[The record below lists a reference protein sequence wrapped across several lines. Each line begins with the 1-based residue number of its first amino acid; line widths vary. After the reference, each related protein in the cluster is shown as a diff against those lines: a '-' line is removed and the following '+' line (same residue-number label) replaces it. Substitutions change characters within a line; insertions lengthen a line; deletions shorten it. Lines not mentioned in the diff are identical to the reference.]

1 MAGIYEGIRA
11 ILLPFFS
18 IPLSWFYD
26 WTGSYVLAIFL
37 LTLVIRLFLLPVSI
51 KQQKNSAKQ
60 TRLNAKVNR
69 IRQKYAN
76 NPQKA
81 QQEIQELYQR
91 EGFGAANMGCMP
103 MMIQMIVMIG
113 LYGVMYKPLSSVL
126 RFSDEKITAIKSV
139 MQTALDAA
147 AKNSKR
153 GSVDMHEINIL
164 KNYKDFTAELTEEIG
179 AESLNEL
186 AEFSEK
192 FTFLG
197 LDLSV
202 TPDKGNFNAYWL
214 IPILACATALL
225 SSIYLYLKQRKQNP
239 EMAKNPAMGCMTL
252 MSPLMSLIFTFM
264 FPTGVGVY
272 WIISNI
278 LSFVQQIGISIF
290 YSPKKVIAQQ
300 MVDETVVR
308 RSKENTTKLR
318 VENEKK

>member
-1 MAGIYEGIRA
+1 MTGIYEGIRTIFA
-11 ILLPFFS
+11 PILS
-18 IPLSWFYD
+18 WPLSFLYE

-37 LTLVIRLFLLPVSI
+37 LTLLIRLLLLPVSI

-69 IRQKYAN
+69 IRQKYPN
-76 NPQKA
+76 NQQKA

-103 MMIQMIVMIG
+103 MMIQMLVMIG
-113 LYGVMYKPLSSVL
+113 LYGVMYKPISSVL
-126 RFSDEKITAIKSV
+126 RFSSEKVESMKTIMAAVLETSDKS
-139 MQTALDAA
+139 
-147 AKNSKR
+147 NKR
-153 GSVDMHEINIL
+153 SVDMYEIGIL
-164 KNYKDFTAELTEEIG
+164 KNLGDYKEELSEVL
-179 AESLNEL
+179 SKSDL
-186 AEFSEK
+186 ADLFEFSEK

-202 TPDKGNFNAYWL
+202 TPNAKDFNAYWL
-214 IPILACATALL
+214 IPILSCATAML

-239 EMAKNPAMGCMTL
+239 EMSKNPAMGCMTF
-252 MSPLMSLIFTFM
+252 MSPVMSLVFTFM

-278 LSFVQQIGISIF
+278 ISFVQQMALSF
-290 YSPKKVIAQQ
+290 LYSPKKVIAQQ

>member
-1 MAGIYEGIRA
+1 MYEAIRGILSP
-11 ILLPFFS
+11 LLS
-18 IPLSWFYD
+18 WPLSFLYE

-37 LTLVIRLFLLPVSI
+37 LTFFIRLILLPLSI

-69 IRQKYAN
+69 IRQKYPN
-76 NPQKA
+76 NQQKA

-103 MMIQMIVMIG
+103 MMIQMLVMIG
-113 LYGVMYKPLSSVL
+113 LYGVIYTPITSVL
-126 RFSDEKITAIKSV
+126 RFSSEK
-139 MQTALDAA
+139 LDAMKEVMA
-147 AKNSKR
+147 EVLKTAEKSGR
-153 GSVDMHEINIL
+153 GRSSVSMDEINIL
-164 KNYKDFTAELTEEIG
+164 KSYKDFSSELTEVIG
-179 AESLNEL
+179 AENYADL

-202 TPDKGNFNAYWL
+202 TPDKGDFSAYWL
-214 IPILACATALL
+214 IPILACVTAMF
-225 SSIYLYLKQRKQNP
+225 SSVYMYMKQRKQNP
-239 EMAKNPAMGCMTL
+239 EMSKNPAMGCMTF
-252 MSPLMSLIFTFM
+252 MSPAMSLIFTFM

-278 LSFVQQIGISIF
+278 ISFVQQVALSVL